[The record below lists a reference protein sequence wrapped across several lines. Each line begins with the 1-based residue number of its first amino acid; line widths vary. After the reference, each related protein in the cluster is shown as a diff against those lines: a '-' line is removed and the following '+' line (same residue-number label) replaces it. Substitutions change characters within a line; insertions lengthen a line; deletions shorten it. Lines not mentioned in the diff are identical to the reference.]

1 MLDRASKHPDD
12 FPSSANVSTA
22 VPPTTATASSA
33 NVAATSDGAPAGE
46 PEDCS
51 ICLEK
56 VLERVSQCANA
67 WCGWRVADRSHTRL
81 QGELDCC
88 AHMLCFACAKRW
100 SESENTCP
108 LCKQRFKS
116 IVRIDT
122 THPAQ
127 LRRAEKIRVAQKNQS
142 SRSNGNVPLAL
153 MQGPINAHLRMLAQ
167 MFRGSA
173 ALRFRDIGAFA
184 VDVVDDEPLLPS
196 PPQRP
201 VAPSRPQIVDLTL
214 LSDDDDDDDD
224 DDSESSVL
232 DMTGPAVS
240 APILTSQ
247 VVDLTAEEWGDSDD
261 EATAPLLA
269 AAAAPSASASIMTQ
283 SSMIVI
289 DDDTSQ

>member
-1 MLDRASKHPDD
+1 
-12 FPSSANVSTA
+12 
-22 VPPTTATASSA
+22 
-33 NVAATSDGAPAGE
+33 
-46 PEDCS
+46 
-51 ICLEK
+51 
-56 VLERVSQCANA
+56 
-67 WCGWRVADRSHTRL
+67 
-81 QGELDCC
+81 
-88 AHMLCFACAKRW
+88 MLCFACAKRW

-122 THPAQ
+122 TQPAQ

-142 SRSNGNVPLAL
+142 SRSNGNVPLAF

-167 MFRGSA
+167 MFRGGA

-184 VDVVDDEPLLPS
+184 VDLVDDEPLLPS
-196 PPQRP
+196 PPPPP

-224 DDSESSVL
+224 GDGDDSVL

-247 VVDLTAEEWGDSDD
+247 VVDLTADEWGDSDD
-261 EATAPLLA
+261 EAAVPLA
-269 AAAAPSASASIMTQ
+269 AAAAASTQ

-289 DDDTSQ
+289 NDDTSQ